1 MIGISQLSE
10 LQIGQ
15 EYILVN
21 HEGGREKVTLLQIQF
36 ARAPSSEIEKDEREQ
51 IKEPNLCLLEA
62 YLHFQTQNGKTVL
75 NAAVVG
81 LFPENRQTYVRLF
94 KADDPILEML
104 PQKPTHYILFVLQH
118 TRSSS

>member
-21 HEGGREKVTLLQIQF
+21 HEGKREKMSLLQIQF
-36 ARAPSSEIEKDEREQ
+36 ARAPSSKIEKDERGKV
-51 IKEPNLCLLEA
+51 KEPSFCLLEA
-62 YLHFQTQNGKTVL
+62 YLHFQTQNEKTVL
-75 NAAVVG
+75 NASVTG
-81 LFPENRQTYVRLF
+81 LFPERRQTYVRLF

-104 PQKPTHYILFVLQH
+104 PQKPAHYILFVLQH
-118 TRSSS
+118 TKSAN